1 MGPNMTGRGASMQPE
16 RSEGKGDY
24 GRGFAL
30 ATVGV
35 IVLSPD
41 SLLVRLIET
50 DIWTLLFWRGLLAAI
65 ALGLILAV
73 RYRSTAPE
81 VLHAIGRLGVVAAIL
96 MAVSTVLFV
105 TSIRLT
111 SVANTLVILSAT
123 PLFAAVL
130 GRSFLRESAPAHTWI
145 AVVVVV
151 VGIAVIFAGSLGG
164 GTLLGDLSAV
174 GAAITFAAAFV
185 IFRHARGVD
194 MAPTLV
200 VMGLILAVGVSP
212 LAAPLAVDARAFAY
226 LLVLGVVVLPVSFVL
241 IVAAPRYIPA
251 PDATLITLLE
261 AVIGPLWVWLV
272 LAEVPAR
279 ETFFGGAVILG
290 TLILRAAAGLRHGR

>member
-1 MGPNMTGRGASMQPE
+1 MQPG
-16 RSEGKGDY
+16 RTEGKTDY
-24 GRGFAL
+24 ARGFAL

-35 IVLSPD
+35 VVLSPD

-50 DIWTLLFWRGLLAAI
+50 DVWTLLFWRGLLAAL
-65 ALGLILAV
+65 ALGVILGV
-73 RYRSTAPE
+73 RYRSATPE
-81 VLHAIGRLGVVAAIL
+81 ILHAIGRLGVVAALL
-96 MAVSTVLFV
+96 MAASTVLFV
-105 TSIRLT
+105 TSIRTT
-111 SVANTLVILSAT
+111 SVANTLVILSAA

-130 GRSFLRESAPAHTWI
+130 ARVFLSEAVSAHTWT
-145 AVVVVV
+145 AVITVF
-151 VGIAVIFAGSLGG
+151 VGIAIIFAGGLGG

-174 GAAITFAAAFV
+174 GAAFTFASAFV

-200 VMGLILAVGVSP
+200 LMGLILAVGVSP
-212 LAAPLAVDARAFAY
+212 LASPLAVDARAFAY
-226 LLVLGVVVLPVSFVL
+226 LLILGVVVLPVSFVL

-279 ETFFGGAVILG
+279 ETFFGGALILG
-290 TLILRAAAGLRHGR
+290 TLILRAAAGLRKGR

>member
-1 MGPNMTGRGASMQPE
+1 MQPE
-16 RSEGKGDY
+16 QSEGKGGY

-30 ATVGV
+30 ATVGI

-73 RYRSTAPE
+73 RYRSRRARGAARDRTARCRGRSSDGGQHGPVRDLDPPDERGQHTSDPE
-81 VLHAIGRLGVVAAIL
+81 RH
-96 MAVSTVLFV
+96 T
-105 TSIRLT
+105 
-111 SVANTLVILSAT
+111 
-123 PLFAAVL
+123 LFAAVL
-130 GRSFLRESAPAHTWI
+130 GRLFLRESAPAHTWI
-145 AVVVVV
+145 AVVVVF

-200 VMGLILAVGVSP
+200 LMGLILAVGVSP
-212 LAAPLAVDARAFAY
+212 LAAPLA
-226 LLVLGVVVLPVSFVL
+226 SMH
-241 IVAAPRYIPA
+241 APSPTSWCWRG
-251 PDATLITLLE
+251 
-261 AVIGPLWVWLV
+261 GP
-272 LAEVPAR
+272 
-279 ETFFGGAVILG
+279 
-290 TLILRAAAGLRHGR
+290 AGLVRADRRLAALHSAPTQPSSPCSRR

>member
-1 MGPNMTGRGASMQPE
+1 MTGRGASMQPE
-16 RSEGKGDY
+16 RIGGKADY
-24 GRGFAL
+24 VRGFAL

-35 IVLSPD
+35 VVLSPD

-50 DIWTLLFWRGLLAAI
+50 DVWTLLFWRGLLAAL
-65 ALGLILAV
+65 ALGAILAV
-73 RYRSTAPE
+73 RYRAATPAM
-81 VLHAIGRLGVVAAIL
+81 LHAIGRLGVLAALL
-96 MAVSTVLFV
+96 MAVSTILFV
-105 TSIRLT
+105 TSIRQT
-111 SVANTLVILSAT
+111 SVANTLVILSAA

-130 GRSFLRESAPAHTWI
+130 GRMFLREAVPAYTWLAVI
-145 AVVVVV
+145 AVF
-151 VGIAVIFAGSLGG
+151 VGIALIFAGSLGG

-174 GAAITFAAAFV
+174 GAAFTFAAAFV

-200 VMGLILAVGVSP
+200 LMGLILAVGVAP
-212 LAAPLAVDARAFAY
+212 LASPLAVDTLAFTY
-226 LLVLGVVVLPVSFVL
+226 LLVLGVVVLPISFVL

-272 LAEVPAR
+272 VAEVPSR
-279 ETFFGGAVILG
+279 ETFLGGAVILG
-290 TLILRAAAGLRHGR
+290 TLVLRAAAGLRHGR